1 MIFLRN
7 ESKENK
13 LVCILFSGSCI
24 SCKEGFLHKLM
35 NKFCFSRFEN
45 MNTISNEVHRASL

>member
-35 NKFCFSRFEN
+35 NKLCFSRFEN
-45 MNTISNEVHRASL
+45 MNKISNEVHRASL